1 MFDFIRGR
9 VHEIANDKMIIEVN
23 GIGYKINSSI
33 TSTSSIKIDEETMI
47 YTNMVVREDGIKL
60 YGFVSK
66 EELSFFNLL
75 LTVSKIGPKVAS
87 ALLSTFSPSKL
98 SIYILSKDFLAIS
111 RAPGIGKKTAERI
124 VLELK
129 DKVEKLGLEHVKQEV
144 TDSVVESNEVLE
156 ALMALGYSRFESS
169 RAIKST
175 HIKNA
180 ATSELI
186 KKALNFISK

>member
-9 VHEIANDKMIIEVN
+9 IHEINNDQIVIEVN

-33 TSTSSIKIDEETMI
+33 TSTSSIKIGEETMI
-47 YTNMVVREDGIKL
+47 YTNMVVREDGIRL
-60 YGFVSK
+60 YGFVNK
-66 EELSFFNLL
+66 EELNFFNLL

-87 ALLSTFSPSKL
+87 AVLSTFSPSKL
-98 SIYILSKDFLAIS
+98 SMYILNKDFLSIA
-111 RAPGIGKKTAERI
+111 RAPGIGQKTAERI

-129 DKVEKLGLEHVKQEV
+129 DKVEKLGLEHVEQEIV
-144 TDSVVESNEVLE
+144 SSVIDSNEVLE
-156 ALMALGYSRFESS
+156 ALMALGYSRFEST

-180 ATSELI
+180 STSELI
-186 KKALNFISK
+186 KKALNFLAK